1 MVHLKDFSLL
11 SPVIQSTDLLKAIE
25 TAIPPTAI
33 EQVIA
38 KTKASEERN
47 RSLPAQ
53 LVVCLVIAM
62 SLWSRDS
69 MRDVLKNLIDG
80 LTSAW
85 VKVGKY
91 WRVPCKSAITQARQ
105 RLKPRVMSQLFHQ
118 LVKPMATT
126 ETLGAFL
133 KGLRIVVIDGTSFDV
148 PDSDE
153 NARVFGR
160 PSSRPGTRAAFP
172 KVRLV
177 ILIEAGTHIIFDAL
191 MCPYRMGE
199 RVRALK
205 LLRSVQP
212 GMLLMWDRGLHSY
225 AMVQATLSQGC
236 DYLGR
241 IPANVKFL
249 VETPMSDGSYLSW
262 IHPSGKLRKKGCQPL
277 LLRVIEYT
285 IEHPDKPQEQL
296 TYRLITSLLD
306 IEKFPAQL
314 LASEYH
320 QRWEVENTIDELKV
334 HLNGRKTPVRS
345 QNPREVVQE
354 VYGWLL
360 GHWAV
365 RFLMFQAASTAEVSP
380 LRLSFTGTLRVIRRA
395 LPKFQRLQTEELP
408 FFSVG

>member
-1 MVHLKDFSLL
+1 VHLKDFSLL
-11 SPVIQSTDLLKAIE
+11 SPVIQSSDLLKAIE

-33 EQVIA
+33 EQAIA

-80 LTSAW
+80 LAEGW

-118 LVKPMATT
+118 LVQPMAT
-126 ETLGAFL
+126 EDTLGAFL
-133 KGLRIVVIDGTSFDV
+133 NGLRIVVIDGTCFDI
-148 PDSDE
+148 PDSKE

-160 PSSRPGTRAAFP
+160 PSSRPGTIAAFP

-177 ILIEAGTHIIFDAL
+177 ILVEAGTHLICDAL
-191 MCPYRMGE
+191 MCPYRIGE
-199 RVRALK
+199 RVRALR
-205 LLRSVQP
+205 LLRSVTS
-212 GMLLMWDRGLHSY
+212 GMLLMWDRGMHSY
-225 AMVQATLSQGC
+225 AMVQATVLKSG

-241 IPANVKFL
+241 MPAHVKFL
-249 VETPMSDGSYLSW
+249 VEQPLEDGSYLSR
-262 IHPSGKLRKKGCQPL
+262 IYPSGKLRKKGGKPIIV
-277 LLRVIEYT
+277 RVIEYT
-285 IEHPDKPQEQL
+285 IERPEKPTEQL

-306 IEKFPAQL
+306 IKKFPADL
-314 LASEYH
+314 LAREYH

-334 HLNGRKTPVRS
+334 HLLGRKTHVRS

-360 GHWAV
+360 GHWSV
-365 RFLMFQAASTAEVSP
+365 RLLMFQAATSAGLPP

-395 LPKFQRLQTEELP
+395 IPKFQHLKSAELP
-408 FFSVG
+408 LFSIG